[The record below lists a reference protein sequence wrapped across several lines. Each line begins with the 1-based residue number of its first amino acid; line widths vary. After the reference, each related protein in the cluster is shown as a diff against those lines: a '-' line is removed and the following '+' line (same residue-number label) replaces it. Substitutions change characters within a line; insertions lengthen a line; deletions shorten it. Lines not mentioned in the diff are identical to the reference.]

1 MNHTLGEPSSV
12 PTKMMESSLHQRR
25 DSVSRARPSLR
36 LYANTHMS
44 TDLFMSGNADTVAT
58 HRDLFAMAMFT
69 FVTTA
74 MIEIRNE
81 VGGKD
86 LRNWR
91 EYRAVGTA
99 VYFPSPR
106 GATDTP
112 TARLWIANRFI
123 TVLCVIHLHLI
134 ISLTISL
141 DQETL

>member
-1 MNHTLGEPSSV
+1 
-12 PTKMMESSLHQRR
+12 
-25 DSVSRARPSLR
+25 
-36 LYANTHMS
+36 
-44 TDLFMSGNADTVAT
+44 MSGNADTVAT
-58 HRDLFAMAMFT
+58 HRDLCAMAMFT
-69 FVTTA
+69 SATTV

-81 VGGKD
+81 VGGNKD

-91 EYRAVGTA
+91 EYRAVGTG
-99 VYFPSPR
+99 VFFPSPR

-123 TVLCVIHLHLI
+123 TVLCVIHLHLV